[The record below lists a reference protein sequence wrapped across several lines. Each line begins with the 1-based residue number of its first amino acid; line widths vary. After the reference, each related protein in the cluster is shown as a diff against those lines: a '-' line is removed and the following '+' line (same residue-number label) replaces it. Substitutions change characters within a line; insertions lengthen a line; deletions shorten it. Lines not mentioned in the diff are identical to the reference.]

1 MRFYGNLTKVD
12 TEQRMVWGY
21 ASTEDIDAHGEIIL
35 KSAIEDALDDYM
47 EWANIREMHQL
58 SAVGTAK
65 EASVD
70 DTGLYLGAKVV
81 DDTAW
86 GKVTSG
92 VYKGFSI
99 GGKVLARDP
108 KNKKIITK
116 ILLSEIS
123 LVDRPSNPK
132 SRFDIWK
139 AAGSPQEDACMAA
152 ARKKSSKIALVRIP
166 ADAKSDVITKTVND
180 AVVAGAAIAVASEA
194 QGELLKAIN
203 DKVAFVVQSAEL
215 PLESD
220 AVAKAAETAV
230 DATSADPVIGEGDL
244 EKTDEAQDVAGQTA
258 VEGEATIAKAEGEGV
273 VAATAGESSEPAV
286 DAITKATAALD
297 KIDAAVASVAKTD
310 DVKMSMYHVGRFAEL
325 LESLSYLASS
335 AQSEADF
342 EGDASPVPAAL
353 RDWLKAGS
361 VIFKDMAKE
370 EVDEFVAGFKAKK
383 SVSAGEITLDITAVG
398 GEALAKSITDLTG
411 ERDGLIKSLAE
422 RDEALAKAL
431 AVVERVEP
439 LAKTVEDLVA
449 TNTALAKRLEIVEAH
464 PAEAKTA
471 GPMAV
476 SKEADAG
483 GAGALAK
490 AALPGEEDIAKALA
504 EMPEEDRALLLIKAS
519 RQLPRAVT
527 YR

>member
-1 MRFYGNLTKVD
+1 
-12 TEQRMVWGY
+12 
-21 ASTEDIDAHGEIIL
+21 
-35 KSAIEDALDDYM
+35 
-47 EWANIREMHQL
+47 
-58 SAVGTAK
+58 
-65 EASVD
+65 
-70 DTGLYLGAKVV
+70 
-81 DDTAW
+81 
-86 GKVTSG
+86 
-92 VYKGFSI
+92 
-99 GGKVLARDP
+99 
-108 KNKKIITK
+108 
-116 ILLSEIS
+116 
-123 LVDRPSNPK
+123 
-132 SRFDIWK
+132 
-139 AAGSPQEDACMAA
+139 
-152 ARKKSSKIALVRIP
+152 
-166 ADAKSDVITKTVND
+166 
-180 AVVAGAAIAVASEA
+180 
-194 QGELLKAIN
+194 
-203 DKVAFVVQSAEL
+203 
-215 PLESD
+215 
-220 AVAKAAETAV
+220 VAKAAETAV

-244 EKTDEAQDVAGQTA
+244 EKTDEAQDVAGQT

-297 KIDAAVASVAKTD
+297 KIDAAVASVAKTA
-310 DVKMSMYHVGRFAEL
+310 DVEKSMYHVGRFAEL

-353 RDWLKAGS
+353 RDWLKSGS
-361 VIFKDMAKE
+361 AIFKDMAKE

-411 ERDGLIKSLAE
+411 ERDVLIKSLAE

-431 AVVERVEP
+431 VVVERVEP

-490 AALPGEEDIAKALA
+490 AAMPDEEDIAKALA